1 MFLTINQDY
10 RSMKKKPKF
19 TNKEL
24 MLQAQA
30 KEQMEKDIAKAE
42 SHGVTLSEYRLL
54 KAIFNDPEY

>member
-1 MFLTINQDY
+1 
-10 RSMKKKPKF
+10 MKKKPKF
-19 TNKEL
+19 TKKEL

-42 SHGVTLSEYRLL
+42 SHGVTLHEYRLL